1 MKSGQNINI
10 RIEYGEENLKEI
22 AEYDIDEFNKS
33 FTDISPNMNE
43 AIKNVISSYDKYLT
57 EYLQV

>member
-22 AEYDIDEFNKS
+22 LIELLKEQYIA
-33 FTDISPNMNE
+33 
-43 AIKNVISSYDKYLT
+43 LT
-57 EYLQV
+57 LEGE

>member
-22 AEYDIDEFNKS
+22 L
-33 FTDISPNMNE
+33 
-43 AIKNVISSYDKYLT
+43 IKLLKEQYIALT
-57 EYLQV
+57 LEGE